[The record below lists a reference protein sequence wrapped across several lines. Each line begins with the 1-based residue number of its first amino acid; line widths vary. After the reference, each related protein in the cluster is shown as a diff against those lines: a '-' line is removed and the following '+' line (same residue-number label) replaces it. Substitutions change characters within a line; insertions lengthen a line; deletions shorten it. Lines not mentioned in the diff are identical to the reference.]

1 MTFGSYEWYA
11 MVEQTID
18 DLYAQE
24 LNRAPDVSGRANLMH
39 LAREG
44 GWTDQEMRAFL
55 RNSDEWHALH
65 DPKPEPELPTFTDA
79 QLRTFSGNF
88 CGIQIPG
95 LPYKNPLFT
104 PAYPIYDDVWRQV
117 IREASRKRGTHF
129 PISLFAGDIY
139 HGIYPA
145 WDGANIND
153 CLRELLEDGLIPVGF
168 YHRDDGM
175 PAQGVDPSLVPI
187 VVPMWEMNGPLNND
201 TDRINAI
208 TKATRDAFPQSLLYV
223 HFTAGH
229 G

>member
-117 IREASRKRGTHF
+117 IREGCLSIPEYTGNVVRAWEVVVEGLDPDGQKVQVRAEDYEAVVFQHEIDHLDG
-129 PISLFAGDIY
+129 ILF
-139 HGIYPA
+139 
-145 WDGANIND
+145 
-153 CLRELLEDGLIPVGF
+153 L
-168 YHRDDGM
+168 
-175 PAQGVDPSLVPI
+175 
-187 VVPMWEMNGPLNND
+187 
-201 TDRINAI
+201 DRIAN
-208 TKATRDAFPQSLLYV
+208 TKTDLFRRKPKR
-223 HFTAGH
+223 
-229 G
+229 